1 MATFRCRN
9 TGNTV
14 DFYLEWDVAQMRA
27 HPDYEEVVEEVKQ
40 EEEKPVKKTVAKSK
54 AE

>member
-1 MATFRCRN
+1 MATFRCRS

-14 DFYLEWDVAQMRA
+14 DFDLEWDIVQMRA
-27 HPDYEEVVEEVKQ
+27 HPDYEEVIEEVKQ

>member
-1 MATFRCRN
+1 MALFKCLQ

-14 DFYLEWDVAQMRA
+14 EFNLEWDIIQMKA

-40 EEEKPVKKTVAKSK
+40 EEKPVKKPAVKSK

>member
-1 MATFRCRN
+1 MATFRCKS

-14 DFYLEWDVAQMRA
+14 DFDLEWDIVQMKA
-27 HPDYEEVVEEVKQ
+27 HPDYEEVVAEEKQ
-40 EEEKPVKKTVAKSK
+40 EEKPVKKTVVKSK